1 MIVNGE
7 ADAMVTGVTRS
18 FKASFEHV
26 RRVIDSKDEEIFV
39 SCSML
44 ISKGRTVFLGD
55 TSIYERPTADQLAQI
70 AISVSKQAKL
80 MGHTPRVA
88 LLSFS
93 NFGNPSGPSTDHI
106 VQAIKKLDS
115 MDVDFEYDGEM
126 SAEVALN
133 YDLQKQRYPFCRLTG
148 PANILIMP
156 GLHSANISFK
166 LMQQLRGGSVIG
178 PMLMGTQHPFQIV
191 QMGAQ
196 VNDIVNAAA
205 MAVYETL

>member
-1 MIVNGE
+1 
-7 ADAMVTGVTRS
+7 
-18 FKASFEHV
+18 
-26 RRVIDSKDEEIFV
+26 
-39 SCSML
+39 ML
-44 ISKGRTVFLGD
+44 ILKGRTVFLGD
-55 TSIYERPTADQLAQI
+55 TSIYERPTAEQLAQI
-70 AISVSKQAKL
+70 AISVSNQARL

-106 VQAIKKLDS
+106 VIAIKILDS
-115 MDVDFEYDGEM
+115 MNVDFEYDGEM

-133 YDLQKQRYPFCRLTG
+133 YDLQRQRYPFCRLTG
-148 PANILIMP
+148 AANILIMP

-166 LMQQLRGGSVIG
+166 LMQQLGGGSVIG
-178 PMLMGTQHPFQIV
+178 PMLIGSKHPFQIV